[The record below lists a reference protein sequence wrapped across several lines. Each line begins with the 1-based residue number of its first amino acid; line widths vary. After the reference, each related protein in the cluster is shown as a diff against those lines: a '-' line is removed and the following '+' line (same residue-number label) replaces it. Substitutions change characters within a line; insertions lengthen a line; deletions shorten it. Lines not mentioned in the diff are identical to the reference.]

1 MIYLLFNKSTRL
13 TYCDQCYKP
22 FEINIKIKYLG
33 EGIVRR
39 YFCCEHCSA
48 MYTVAYINNSI
59 RSRHKKLNRIRR
71 QIQMTQRMKV
81 HKSKLLEKEER
92 LEELS
97 KAAKKL
103 MLENKEEHD
112 RLVMIYE

>member
-1 MIYLLFNKSTRL
+1 
-13 TYCDQCYKP
+13 
-22 FEINIKIKYLG
+22 
-33 EGIVRR
+33 
-39 YFCCEHCSA
+39 
-48 MYTVAYINNSI
+48 
-59 RSRHKKLNRIRR
+59 
-71 QIQMTQRMKV
+71 MTQRMKV

-103 MLENKEEHD
+103 MLENIEEHD

>member
-1 MIYLLFNKSTRL
+1 MLFNKSARL
-13 TYCDQCYKP
+13 TYCDQCHKP
-22 FEINIKIKYLG
+22 FEINIKSKYLG
-33 EGIVRR
+33 EGIVRQ
-39 YFCCEHCSA
+39 YFCCEYCNIT
-48 MYTVAYINNSI
+48 YTVAYINKSI
-59 RSRHKKLNRIRR
+59 KSRQKKLNRIRR